1 MNPEITAIV
10 PTHNR
15 KGLLATTL
23 RTVLWQQDVQ
33 LETIVVDDGSSEDT
47 EAVVM
52 KLGDSRVRL
61 IRHETPQGVCIARNR
76 GAAEARAD
84 WLAFCD
90 DDDLWAPDKLARQLD
105 AARAAGRDWAYA
117 GAVGVDDRHRVLHV
131 EPPITPAEVMRQLPR
146 RNVVPA
152 GASNVA
158 VRAAALAA
166 AGPFDTR
173 LHGTEDWDLFIRLAR
188 RGPPAAVQAPL
199 VAVRLHEQQSS
210 LETARLL
217 EDLDV
222 LERRYGVPVDRPAI
236 HRGAA
241 WACLRA
247 GRRREALVGYVHAVR
262 AGDLGSVARAAVTL
276 LPGRARERL
285 LRGRT
290 AHGDG
295 PAADLLQAQAWVDE
309 LVRG

>member
-1 MNPEITAIV
+1 MPQVSVIV
-10 PTHNR
+10 PTLGR
-15 KGLLATTL
+15 PLLALAL
-23 RTVLWQQDVQ
+23 RSALTQRGVD
-33 LETIVVDDGSSEDT
+33 LEILVVDDGSGGRPRPILERI
-47 EAVVM
+47 
-52 KLGDSRVRL
+52 GDPRVRML
-61 IRHETPQGVCIARNR
+61 GHDRRRGIGAARNT
-76 GAAEARAD
+76 GVAEAGGA
-84 WLAFCD
+84 WVAFLD
-90 DDDLWAPDKLARQLD
+90 DDDLWAPEKLAHQLD
-105 AARAAGRDWAYA
+105 RAQAEGRDWVYT

-131 EPPITPAEVMRQLPR
+131 EPPILPEEVMRQLPR

>member
-1 MNPEITAIV
+1 VPQVSVIV
-10 PTHNR
+10 PTLGR
-15 KGLLATTL
+15 PLLALAL
-23 RTVLWQQDVQ
+23 RSALNQRGVDLEVL
-33 LETIVVDDGSSEDT
+33 VVDDGSGGRPRPILERI
-47 EAVVM
+47 
-52 KLGDSRVRL
+52 GDPRVRML
-61 IRHETPQGVCIARNR
+61 GHDRRRGIGAARNT
-76 GAAEARAD
+76 GVAEAGGA
-84 WLAFCD
+84 WVAFLD
-90 DDDLWAPDKLARQLD
+90 DDDLWAPEKLAHQLD
-105 AARAAGRDWAYA
+105 RAQAEGRDWVYT

-131 EPPITPAEVMRQLPR
+131 ERPILPEEVVRQLPR

-152 GASNVA
+152 GASNVT

-222 LERRYGVPVDRPAI
+222 LERRYGVRVDRPAI

-276 LPGRARERL
+276 LPDRALQRL

-295 PAADLLQAQAWVDE
+295 PAAGLLQAQAWVDE